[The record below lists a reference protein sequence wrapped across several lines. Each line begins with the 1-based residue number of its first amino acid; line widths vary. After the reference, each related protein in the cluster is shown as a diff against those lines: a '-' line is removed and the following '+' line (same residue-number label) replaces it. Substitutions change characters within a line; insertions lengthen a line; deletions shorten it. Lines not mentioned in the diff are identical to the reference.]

1 MLATLVIVGGGIGGL
16 ATALA
21 TARHGHRVVVLERQP
36 EFSELGAGI
45 QLAPNAFRA
54 LDQLG
59 IGEKVRERSVFVEEL
74 RLMDGINGGAILQM
88 DLRGEFLRR
97 FDKPYAAV
105 HRTDVYE
112 PLLRVCRRV
121 KSITLRRG
129 CPVQRYERDDTG
141 VTAVLESG
149 ERVYGTALVG
159 ADGLRSRIRGQLIG
173 DGPPRVTGH
182 TIYRAVIP
190 MEEMPKKLLLN
201 AATLWMG
208 PGFHI
213 VHYPIAGWKS
223 CNVAAIVDNGARQEV
238 VGLPVP
244 RNEVLG
250 IFNDVHSE
258 VRTLLEC
265 GQDWRSWTLCDRDPI
280 QNWADGPVTL
290 LGDAAHP
297 MLPFAAQGAAMA
309 LEDAVCLGDVLRN
322 ERNIVNA
329 FAKFSALRAERT
341 GRVQLISRM
350 MGDWVYHPAGAQ
362 AVKRNTVL
370 STLSQPELLDKIGWL
385 YGHEVLAS

>member
-1 MLATLVIVGGGIGGL
+1 MPATLVIVGGGIGGL

-21 TARHGHRVVVLERQP
+21 TARHGHNVIVLERQP

-54 LDQLG
+54 LDQLRV
-59 IGEKVRERSVFVEEL
+59 GEKVRERSVFVEEL
-74 RLMDGINGGAILQM
+74 RLMDGINGGALLQM
-88 DLRGEFLRR
+88 DLRGEFRRR
-97 FDKPYAAV
+97 FGKPYAAV

-112 PLLRVCRRV
+112 PLLRACRRV
-121 KSITLRRG
+121 ESITLRRN
-129 CPVQRYERDDTG
+129 CPVQRYERDNTG

-149 ERVYGTALVG
+149 ERVCGTALVG

-173 DGPPRVTGH
+173 DGPPRVSGH
-182 TIYRAVIP
+182 TIYRSVIP
-190 MEEMPKKLLLN
+190 IEEMPKKLLLN

-213 VHYPIAGWKS
+213 VYYPIAGWKS
-223 CNVAAIVDNGARQEV
+223 CNVAAIVENGATQEV
-238 VGLPVP
+238 VSLPVS

-250 IFNDVHSE
+250 IFDDLHSQ
-258 VRTLLEC
+258 VRDLLEC
-265 GQDWRSWTLCDRDPI
+265 GRDWRSWTLCDRDPI

-309 LEDAVCLGDVLRN
+309 LEDAVCLGDVLHN

-341 GRVQLISRM
+341 GQVQSISRM
-350 MGDWVYHPAGAQ
+350 MGDCVYHPAGAQ
-362 AVKRNTVL
+362 AVKRNAVL
-370 STLSQPELLDKIGWL
+370 SVLSRPELLDKIDWL
-385 YGHEVLAS
+385 YGHEVLVT